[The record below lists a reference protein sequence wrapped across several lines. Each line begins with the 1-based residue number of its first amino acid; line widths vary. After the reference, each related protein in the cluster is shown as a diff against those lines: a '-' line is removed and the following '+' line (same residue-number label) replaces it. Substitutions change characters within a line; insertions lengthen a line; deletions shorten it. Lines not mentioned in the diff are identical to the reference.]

1 MPFSTHFQ
9 RLPSFL
15 RRVSPNEAE
24 VCKYLIFSFL
34 FSQNNSKDKYNKD
47 FLSIIFTDKKIKNP
61 AKIRRPTQT
70 NALGSKVPMFVNA
83 FSKDNYFWRPK
94 TRITFYRLSSM
105 GRLHSKKLLPALSEW
120 KPNLLQNMF

>member
-1 MPFSTHFQ
+1 MFY
-9 RLPSFL
+9 FL
-15 RRVSPNEAE
+15 RRVSPNEKILL
-24 VCKYLIFSFL
+24 VLIRNGLFFQKDSKNKY
-34 FSQNNSKDKYNKD
+34 QKDKYNKD